1 MDLNNQSKPTSTSK
15 EPSSPRMK
23 SPVRSNILSLTMI
36 AMFTALIAVC
46 TLVTIP
52 MPPPFVPFTLQT
64 LAVFLAGSF
73 LGMKRGIV
81 SVLVYIL
88 LGMVGVPVFAQ
99 FKSGISALMG
109 PTGGFIIGFIA
120 TAAIVGFFQDRFGNR
135 LWSLVLSMSLG
146 LIACY
151 AFGTIWFVV
160 VYQQSKGSMDIW
172 NALSICVFP
181 FLLFDAVKILAAVLL
196 SYRLHKLIKT

>member
-1 MDLNNQSKPTSTSK
+1 MNLKNETPHQMGTPPTGTNG
-15 EPSSPRMK
+15 RMRANI
-23 SPVRSNILSLTMI
+23 RSMVMT

-64 LAVFLAGSF
+64 LAVFLAGSM
-73 LGMKRGIV
+73 LGMKRSII

-88 LGMVGVPVFAQ
+88 LGLIGIPVFSQ
-99 FKSGISALMG
+99 FKSGISTLIG
-109 PTGGFIIGFIA
+109 PTGGYIIGFIA
-120 TAAIVGFFQDRFGNR
+120 TAAIVGFFQDKFGNR
-135 LWSLVLSMSLG
+135 LWSMILSMVLG

-151 AFGTIWFVV
+151 LFGTVWFVV
-160 VYQQSKGSMDIW
+160 VYQQTKGSMDLW
-172 NALSICVFP
+172 TAMTICVIP

-196 SYRLHKLIKT
+196 SHRLNKIVKL